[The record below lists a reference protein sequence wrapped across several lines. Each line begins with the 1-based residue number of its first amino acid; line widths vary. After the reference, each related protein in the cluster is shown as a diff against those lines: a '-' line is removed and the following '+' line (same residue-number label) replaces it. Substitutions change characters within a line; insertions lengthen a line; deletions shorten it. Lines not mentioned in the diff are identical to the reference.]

1 MFGPSL
7 KIAGAIF
14 KEGLKLIYEYIGTVI
29 LISIL
34 WFTIGF
40 APMIFVTVTG
50 LGRIPLV
57 FILAILATFFTL
69 GPSTAGVHET
79 LALILN
85 RELFSFTDFF
95 SGFRKHYWRSVGLM
109 TLNIVVW
116 GILILNMYFYLTM
129 FKAPVLVIIATVSLT
144 FYMLG
149 FWALMNV
156 WFFPL
161 LVQRPRKVTAIL
173 KQAALLALDNLV
185 VSWMITLM
193 SVLVLVVSFFLRVG
207 LVLFLIGGFATFQ
220 DLGFLKI
227 LDRYKAMEEAKE
239 AQKKNELLS
248 QNKEDKGKEE

>member
-1 MFGPSL
+1 M
-7 KIAGAIF
+7 
-14 KEGLKLIYEYIGTVI
+14 
-29 LISIL
+29 
-34 WFTIGF
+34 
-40 APMIFVTVTG
+40 
-50 LGRIPLV
+50 
-57 FILAILATFFTL
+57 
-69 GPSTAGVHET
+69 
-79 LALILN
+79 
-85 RELFSFTDFF
+85 
-95 SGFRKHYWRSVGLM
+95 M

-144 FYMLG
+144 FYMLV

-207 LVLFLIGGFATFQ
+207 LVLFLIGGIATFQ